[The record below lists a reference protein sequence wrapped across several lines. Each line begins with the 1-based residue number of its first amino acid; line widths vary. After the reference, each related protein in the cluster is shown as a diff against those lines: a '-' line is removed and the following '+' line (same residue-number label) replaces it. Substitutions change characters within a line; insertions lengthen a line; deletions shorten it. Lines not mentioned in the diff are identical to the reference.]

1 MDISSLLNNNF
12 WKFFFVSMFLKMEMT
27 YPVSQGF
34 WDGRNDFVDW
44 VMCKALSVSNKRR
57 GKGKGISL
65 GWSK

>member
-34 WDGRNDFVDW
+34 WDGRNDFVDGLC
-44 VMCKALSVSNKRR
+44 VKLCQCQIKEGEKE
-57 GKGKGISL
+57 KE
-65 GWSK
+65 